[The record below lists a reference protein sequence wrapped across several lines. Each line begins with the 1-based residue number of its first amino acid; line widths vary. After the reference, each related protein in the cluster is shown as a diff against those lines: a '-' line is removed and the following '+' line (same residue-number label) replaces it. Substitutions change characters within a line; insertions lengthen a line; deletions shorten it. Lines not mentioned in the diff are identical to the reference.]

1 MLLDQH
7 ACLQFCNAVCH
18 IWSALHHVPARC
30 FGYGC
35 LQRARGPPECTRDC
49 NMSKLFG
56 IPALTHQAAICRWS
70 PAHVERWAR
79 WQGCSS
85 LWLLCGQARC
95 RASCCTEGQAT
106 CSTSH
111 LQQVGAD
118 AAATWSPASKQQ
130 IPSCFELQ
138 VVNVAAREQLGRLW
152 QCSARK
158 VEAHACETTHVPLLA
173 CVSVPRCY
181 SEALVQQC
189 LIVPV
194 SCQGH
199 KTHCE
204 SIYPSQHFGS

>member
-1 MLLDQH
+1 VG
-7 ACLQFCNAVCH
+7 AIVCTVLQRWTVL
-18 IWSALHHVPARC
+18 ALHVAQMPGA
-30 FGYGC
+30 
-35 LQRARGPPECTRDC
+35 LRA
-49 NMSKLFG
+49 LVV
-56 IPALTHQAAICRWS
+56 Q
-70 PAHVERWAR
+70 
-79 WQGCSS
+79 
-85 LWLLCGQARC
+85 QARQPKVPTRC
-95 RASCCTEGQAT
+95 VTRAQGHLMLHGRLCTAPLHSWLCSQAT

-138 VVNVAAREQLGRLW
+138 VVDVAAREQLGRLW

-158 VEAHACETTHVPLLA
+158 FEAHACETTHVPLLA

-189 LIVPV
+189 LMVPV

-204 SIYPSQHFGS
+204 SIYPSEHFGN